1 MYGESEALFLLWND
15 RGVLLI
21 FAGQLILLAITEV
34 CKLPG
39 GTNRVRLSHPNSS
52 MDACK
57 ISLQG
62 GAFFT
67 FGNAVRTVIL
77 GFGVAHFVY
86 DERMLL
92 GRCIAFRLSHG
103 TCLCRL
109 NLRID

>member
-1 MYGESEALFLLWND
+1 
-15 RGVLLI
+15 VLLI

-39 GTNRVRLSHPNSS
+39 GTNRVGLSHPNGP
-52 MDACK
+52 MDACNFL
-57 ISLQG
+57 LQG

-86 DERMLL
+86 DER
-92 GRCIAFRLSHG
+92 IAARPLY
-103 TCLCRL
+103 
-109 NLRID
+109 